1 MENVGWAPDKG
12 GAERSDFNEARPVTS
27 VHVVAVTLAAAALF
41 VLAES
46 ELRLPIR
53 GPGHRALFGA
63 LALGILAAGS
73 PRLILAA
80 FGALA
85 GVAAAMI
92 SGNPLALLVWA
103 LPALL
108 LVVARPNAELVKA
121 VIIVAAGI
129 ALGFVRYF
137 STSGLP
143 HHTPDI
149 IRLAGHLGFGAAGG
163 VLAAIGGWWLA
174 RSR

>member
-1 MENVGWAPDKG
+1 MENVGVA
-12 GAERSDFNEARPVTS
+12 ARPVTW
-27 VHVVAVTLAAAALF
+27 VPLVVSLAAAALF

-63 LALGILAAGS
+63 MALGLLATTS

-85 GVAAAMI
+85 GIAAAMI
-92 SGNPLALLVWA
+92 SGNPLALAVWVV
-103 LPALL
+103 PAFLL
-108 LVVARPNAELVKA
+108 LVVRPRPEVARAT
-121 VIIVAAGI
+121 IIVAAGI
-129 ALGFVRYF
+129 GLGFVRYL
-137 STSGLP
+137 STGGLP
-143 HHTPDI
+143 HHTPDL

-163 VLAAIGGWWLA
+163 VIAALGGWWLA
-174 RSR
+174 GRSR